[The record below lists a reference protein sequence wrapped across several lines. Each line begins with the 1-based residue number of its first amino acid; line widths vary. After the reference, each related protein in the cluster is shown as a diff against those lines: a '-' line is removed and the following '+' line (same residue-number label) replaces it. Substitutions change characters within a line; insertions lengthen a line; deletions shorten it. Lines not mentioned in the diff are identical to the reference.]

1 MKSFNNEIENYK
13 VEAQERWGKTKE
25 YKEYLQKTKM
35 YSKEKL
41 NNLSEEMNAIF
52 IEFATCM
59 NKGDKPSSLDVQTLV
74 KKLQDHISENY
85 YLCTNEILLGLGHM
99 YVMDERFRNNI
110 DKSSNGTAEY
120 VCEAIKIYCKK

>member
-1 MKSFNNEIENYK
+1 MKSFNNEFENYK

-35 YSKEKL
+35 YSKEKW
-41 NNLSEEMNAIF
+41 NNLSEEMNGIF

-59 NKGDKPSSLDVQTLV
+59 NKGDKSSSLEVQALV
-74 KKLQDHISENY
+74 KKLQNHISENY

-99 YVMDERFRNNI
+99 YVMDECFHNNI
-110 DKSSNGTAEY
+110 DKCSKGTAGFVY
-120 VCEAIKIYCKK
+120 EAIKIYCQK

>member
-1 MKSFNNEIENYK
+1 MKLFNNEFENYK
-13 VEAQERWGKTKE
+13 DEVQEKWGKTEE
-25 YKEYLQKTKM
+25 YKEYFQKTKM
-35 YSKEKL
+35 YSKEKW

-52 IEFATCM
+52 MEFVTCM
-59 NKGDKPSSLDVQTLV
+59 KKGDKPSSIDVQILV
-74 KKLQDHISENY
+74 KKLQNHISENY